1 MEKHDGLAAAFLL
14 SFRDGW
20 LIFAVMAVRGLSQ
33 GIDIGNIGDTTTLA
47 EPEVVQEQIKN
58 RG

>member
-1 MEKHDGLAAAFLL
+1 MIYSL
-14 SFRDGW
+14 SW
-20 LIFAVMAVRGLSQ
+20 LIFAVMAIRGLGQ